1 MDKSAQRYID
11 LAFEYHVAAMTLN
24 SQIFDAPYLY
34 NPTAYLLRHTI
45 ELLLKGLI
53 INEEKRKHHIS
64 IKKIK
69 VGKKN
74 INAQHSLLSL
84 WAHLNKLAS
93 PAFEKSDIVLIRSV
107 ITKIDKKD
115 FSSTRYRYPYKGSK
129 DKPIKQIPLESV
141 AISITDLVPDLSE
154 GIPRIAIR
162 ANQVGV
168 VSKGG
173 KLLCEMKDLFDIIET
188 LFKFSEETDM

>member
-69 VGKKN
+69 YRSF
-74 INAQHSLLSL
+74 ISTCTFFPRA
-84 WAHLNKLAS
+84 
-93 PAFEKSDIVLIRSV
+93 KSVPPV
-107 ITKIDKKD
+107 YKH
-115 FSSTRYRYPYKGSK
+115 RYR
-129 DKPIKQIPLESV
+129 
-141 AISITDLVPDLSE
+141 SITDK
-154 GIPRIAIR
+154 
-162 ANQVGV
+162 
-168 VSKGG
+168 SKEKGA
-173 KLLCEMKDLFDIIET
+173 
-188 LFKFSEETDM
+188 

>member
-1 MDKSAQRYID
+1 M
-11 LAFEYHVAAMTLN
+11 
-24 SQIFDAPYLY
+24 
-34 NPTAYLLRHTI
+34 
-45 ELLLKGLI
+45 I
-53 INEEKRKHHIS
+53 INEKKRKNHIS
-64 IKKIK
+64 IKEIK

-93 PAFEKSDIVLIRSV
+93 PAFEKSDIALIRSV

-129 DKPIKQIPLESV
+129 DKPIKQIPLEPV

-154 GIPRIAIR
+154 GIPWIAIR

-168 VSKGG
+168 ASKGS

>member
-1 MDKSAQRYID
+1 MDQSAQRYID
-11 LAFEYHVAAMTLN
+11 LAFEYHVAAMTLAT
-24 SQIFDAPYLY
+24 QLFDAPYLY
-34 NPTAYLLRHTI
+34 NPTEYLLRHTI

-64 IKKIK
+64 IKEIK

-93 PAFEKSDIVLIRSV
+93 PAFGKSDIALICSV

-115 FSSTRYRYPYKGSK
+115 CSSTRYRYPYKVSNG
-129 DKPIKQIPLESV
+129 KPIKQIPLEPV
-141 AISITDLVPDLSE
+141 EISMTDLASDLSE
-154 GIPRIAIR
+154 GISQITIR

-168 VSKGG
+168 VDEGS
-173 KLLCEMKDLFDIIET
+173 KLLREMKVSFDVVEL
-188 LFKFSEETDM
+188 LFKFSEETDI